1 MVAVLVVIPKLEVQ
15 ATIVSLVERLDVVSQ
30 DVVARMVVAKKR

>member
-1 MVAVLVVIPKLEVQ
+1 MLVVIQKLEVQ

-30 DVVARMVVAKKR
+30 DVVVRVVVAKKR